1 MAALIRAMSPAPRT
15 PRRVLVT
22 LLTALLTG
30 CAITAPRTELQERVG
45 RSDLDVGTLRIRVR
59 DLARRL
65 PGMLEVLAEDI
76 ATHTDSAPVRRA
88 MLEFKTN
95 AVPTL
100 QAALFQPDPVAA
112 LVDAWALVA
121 QLQDLLPKRA
131 AGVSPEVLAR
141 ARDGLRQVEAELEA
155 QWKELA
161 DTDDL
166 SQVRERVHQW
176 ASEHP
181 LEGHAYARE
190 STVSLLAGLT
200 DQSQQR
206 LTRRAAT
213 LMEDTRDLTARLDLY
228 AGSLPRQARWQ
239 AELAATQMF
248 SSALDAPA
256 LRTAL
261 GELDRTVDI
270 LDRFGGLAANTPAL
284 VARERAA
291 VLDALERERLA
302 LQGFVSSERQAV
314 LASVGQERA
323 AVVEALRAE
332 RVATL
337 QQVDGLAGGWVDHA
351 FERATHLVDRVFL
364 WLLGLALLML
374 VGGLLIAAV
383 VTRAWR
389 ASRKIAP

>member
-1 MAALIRAMSPAPRT
+1 MTPTPPRS
-15 PRRVLVT
+15 PRRVLVAV
-22 LLTALLTG
+22 LTALLAG
-30 CAITAPRTELQERVG
+30 CAATAPRTELQERVG

-76 ATHTDSAPVRRA
+76 ARHTDSEPVRRA
-88 MLEFKTN
+88 MLEFKVN

-121 QLQDLLPKRA
+121 QLQGVLPESA
-131 AGVSPEVLAR
+131 EGVSPEVLAR
-141 ARDGLRQVEAELEA
+141 AQDGLRQVEAELEA

-161 DTDDL
+161 GTDDL
-166 SQVRERVHQW
+166 SPVRERVHQW

-181 LEGHAYARE
+181 LQGHAYARE
-190 STVSLLAGLT
+190 STVPLLAGLT
-200 DQSQQR
+200 DQSRQR
-206 LTRRAAT
+206 LMRRAAT
-213 LMEDTRDLTARLDLY
+213 LVEDTRDLTTRLDLY

-239 AELAATQMF
+239 AELAATDMF
-248 SSALDAPA
+248 SAALDAPA

-270 LDRFGGLAANTPAL
+270 LDRLGGLAANTPAL

-302 LQGFVSSERQAV
+302 LQGFVTGERQAI
-314 LASVGQERA
+314 LSSARD
-323 AVVEALRAE
+323 ALHAE

-351 FERATHLVDRVFL
+351 FDRATRLVDRVFL

-374 VGGLLIAAV
+374 VGGLLIAV
-383 VTRAWR
+383 VVARAWR
-389 ASRKIAP
+389 GARKIAP